1 MKNRRDESRTLA
13 NVQIRVAFGSNEPVE
28 ARLVD
33 HSQTGVRLVLAK
45 PVGIDTPARLIVGP
59 DEYRGL
65 VKYCKRLEG
74 GRGYALG
81 IELG

>member
-1 MKNRRDESRTLA
+1 MKNRRNELRTLA
-13 NVQIRVAFGSNEPVE
+13 NVQISVAFAGNQPVE

-33 HSQTGVRLVLAK
+33 HSPTGVRLVLAK
-45 PVGIDTPARLIVGP
+45 PVGIDTPARLIVGS
-59 DEYRGL
+59 DEYRGS
-65 VKYCKRLEG
+65 VRYCKRLEG